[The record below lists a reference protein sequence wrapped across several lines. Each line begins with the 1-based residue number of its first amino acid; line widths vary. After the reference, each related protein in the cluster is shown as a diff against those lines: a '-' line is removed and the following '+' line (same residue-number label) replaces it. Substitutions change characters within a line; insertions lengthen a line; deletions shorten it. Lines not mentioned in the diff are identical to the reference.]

1 MTTRAVHLELVT
13 DRSTDTFLM
22 AFRRFT
28 SLRGNPNNCWSDCGT
43 NFIGAQ
49 HYLREIT
56 QEWDIPKIQSAVS
69 EEFSCTFHWKWNV
82 PRASHQNGVVESLIK
97 SVRRA
102 LEVSSKTQVLTEE
115 QWRTFLAQVTCLV
128 NQRPL
133 YPSSNGIWEGPP
145 VTPND
150 LLIGNHFPPP
160 VPEEQSKVNPRDLV
174 RSREKRV
181 QEFWRCWLKYFAP
194 DLLPRNK
201 WYRRRENLREGDLVL
216 EMEPTPR
223 RTWKMAVV
231 LETFPGDDGLVRKAK
246 IKTANAVYDRPIHKL
261 CLIAT
266 KEELDNP
273 T

>member
-1 MTTRAVHLELVT
+1 M
-13 DRSTDTFLM
+13 
-22 AFRRFT
+22 
-28 SLRGNPNNCWSDCGT
+28 
-43 NFIGAQ
+43 
-49 HYLREIT
+49 
-56 QEWDIPKIQSAVS
+56 QEWDISKIQSAVC
-69 EEFSCTFHWKWNV
+69 EEFSCTFHLNWNV

-97 SVRRA
+97 FIRREM
-102 LEVSSKTQVLTEE
+102 EVSSKTQVLTEE
-115 QWRTFLAQVTCLV
+115 QSRTFLEQVTCLV

-174 RSREKRV
+174 RSTEKRV
-181 QEFWRCWLKYFAP
+181 QEFWHCWLKYFTL
-194 DLLPRNK
+194 DLLRRNK
-201 WYRRRENLREGDLVL
+201 WYQKRENLREGDLVL
-216 EMEPTPR
+216 ET
-223 RTWKMAVV
+223 TWKMAVV

-273 T
+273 SK

>member
-1 MTTRAVHLELVT
+1 MPAWMRIKTP
-13 DRSTDTFLM
+13 TF
-22 AFRRFT
+22 
-28 SLRGNPNNCWSDCGT
+28 G
-43 NFIGAQ
+43 
-49 HYLREIT
+49 
-56 QEWDIPKIQSAVS
+56 
-69 EEFSCTFHWKWNV
+69 
-82 PRASHQNGVVESLIK
+82 VESLIK

-102 LEVSSKTQVLTEE
+102 LEVSFKTQVLTEE
-115 QWRTFLAQVTCLV
+115 QWRIFLAQVTCLV

-133 YPSSNGIWEGPP
+133 YPSSNSIWEGPP

-160 VPEEQSKVNPRDLV
+160 VPEEQSRVNPRDLV
-174 RSREKRV
+174 RSTEKRV

-201 WYRRRENLREGDLVL
+201 WYRKRENLREGDLVL
-216 EMEPTPR
+216 EMKHTPR

-246 IKTANAVYDRPIHKL
+246 IKTANAIYDRPIHKL
-261 CLIAT
+261 CLNAT

>member
-1 MTTRAVHLELVT
+1 MKNILV
-13 DRSTDTFLM
+13 
-22 AFRRFT
+22 RF
-28 SLRGNPNNCWSDCGT
+28 
-43 NFIGAQ
+43 
-49 HYLREIT
+49 
-56 QEWDIPKIQSAVS
+56 
-69 EEFSCTFHWKWNV
+69 NV
-82 PRASHQNGVVESLIK
+82 PKASHQNGVVKSLIK

-115 QWRTFLAQVTCLV
+115 QRRTYLAQVTCLV

-133 YPSSNGIWEGPP
+133 YPSSNSIWEGPP

-150 LLIGNHFPPP
+150 LLMGNHFPHL
-160 VPEEQSKVNPRDLV
+160 VPEEQSRVNPRDLV
-174 RSREKRV
+174 GSIEKRV
-181 QEFWRCWLKYFAP
+181 QECWLKYFAP

-201 WYRRRENLREGDLVL
+201 WYRKRENLREGDLVL

-246 IKTANAVYDRPIHKL
+246 IKTENAVYDRPIHKL

-266 KEELDNP
+266 KEELASP